1 MLPESRSTR
10 MFNRVDVFE
19 KLDQLLAPTTG
30 RTFRSVALHGMGGV
44 GKSTVAS
51 TYIETKYEEHAYD
64 AVLWARGEKS
74 VSLSQSFTEIAL
86 RLKLPGAKP
95 QNHDENLVL
104 VQDWFRTTDSQWL
117 IVYDNVNTAAT
128 IIPYWPAS
136 SRGRAIITTRN
147 HSLAFEPAS
156 DGLEITSWDAQTG
169 ANFLLFLLKKNIGRD
184 LDAEGTSAFTLSQR
198 LSGHALAL
206 SHIAALIYEGE
217 LSIEKF
223 MKMYLKNPHRAH
235 ATDALSALWDFSF
248 RSLDEDSLHLVGVLS
263 YLMPDLITQDLFEV
277 RDDKE
282 FPKDLEFCSDEFR

>member
-104 VQDWFRTTDSQWL
+104 VQDWFRTTGKVL
-117 IVYDNVNTAAT
+117 IQ
-128 IIPYWPAS
+128 
-136 SRGRAIITTRN
+136 
-147 HSLAFEPAS
+147 HS
-156 DGLEITSWDAQTG
+156 
-169 ANFLLFLLKKNIGRD
+169 
-184 LDAEGTSAFTLSQR
+184 
-198 LSGHALAL
+198 
-206 SHIAALIYEGE
+206 
-217 LSIEKF
+217 
-223 MKMYLKNPHRAH
+223 
-235 ATDALSALWDFSF
+235 
-248 RSLDEDSLHLVGVLS
+248 
-263 YLMPDLITQDLFEV
+263 
-277 RDDKE
+277 
-282 FPKDLEFCSDEFR
+282 